1 MRVNAWLLRPMLDFI
16 NVLLAAAIY
25 TCGQRSLGALEIDI
39 LCAFVSNIG
48 GVVDPLIQITL
59 DGIALSRFNF
69 EQSRADVGLVPQ
81 NPFWFVSSARDT
93 IAMGG
98 KISQYDKETAAC
110 GRPLPLLH
118 PATGAGL

>member
-98 KISQYDKETAAC
+98 KISQYDKETAAR